1 MQCSIVVHCQSVRW
15 RTGRRAFD
23 VSQCTLTHRTQRHLR
38 LRYPPV
44 PSVACWI
51 ALQSQTTGTIRTTVS
66 RFQRIPHEPF
76 DIDACAGCS
85 AGLERL

>member
-38 LRYPPV
+38 LRYHRAECRLLDRAAVADNRHHPHDSV
-44 PSVACWI
+44 PLPEDS
-51 ALQSQTTGTIRTTVS
+51 
-66 RFQRIPHEPF
+66 P
-76 DIDACAGCS
+76 
-85 AGLERL
+85 